1 MKIDQVLEGISTA
14 LENFLASEKLKYH
27 VFNSIRVSIFI
38 ENWEKLN
45 FQKKISPFSRD
56 NLPIFLTF

>member
-14 LENFLASEKLKYH
+14 LENFLASEKLKYRKSYVRIF

-38 ENWEKLN
+38 GIEKN
-45 FQKKISPFSRD
+45 
-56 NLPIFLTF
+56 